1 MKMNIFIASII
12 SVVLLTT
19 VKAENL
25 EDHDAYMSHFV
36 ADIWLE
42 GADVVRILWRDCAK
56 KLVDVKDVID
66 HKEYFP
72 KFVRCMK
79 RKTLRALDR
88 SLSTDIVPIAEGVN
102 LVRFEMVDKTGNI
115 MPDNFTSMWSEKEL
129 EEGEWR
135 TLAMQRMSK
144 VLRTHVIKFDL
155 EEGKTT
161 AKVEFRGRRRH
172 QMMVMMMFGIVSIGM
187 VLIPMG
193 FQFLAVLG
201 GKALLL
207 AKMALILASIQGL
220 KKIGP
225 SPLNYGFYH
234 SYPPYDHYE
243 KRSGDD
249 WPPPVAMPG
258 TPPPSLS
265 KHNSW
270 SNLESGNIKADR
282 IDLGAVYTDDPNILV
297 DVKDVIDHK
306 EYFPKFVRCMKRKTL
321 RALDRSLSTDI
332 VPIAEGVNLVRFEM
346 VDKTG
351 IMPDNFTRYKLEK
364 DTLSVFLTVLMMVM
378 MMFGIVS
385 IGMVLIPM
393 GFQFLAVLG
402 GKALLLAK
410 MALILATIQGL
421 KKIGPSPLNYG
432 FYHSY
437 PPYDHY
443 EKRSGDDWPPPVAMP
458 GTPPPS
464 LSKHNSWSNFES
476 GNIKT
481 DRIDLGA
488 GYTDDPNDVKHSDS
502 SMTQFIKRKS
512 DPRLYP
518 VYNGSPDASPFTVI
532 DSPTP
537 LLDLTTTPGEVQADY
552 TLELPYNGFRFQS
565 PTPVVSS

>member
-351 IMPDNFTRYKLEK
+351 IMPDNFTSGTLGFPARYLCKHFDNLLI
-364 DTLSVFLTVLMMVM
+364 DVL
-378 MMFGIVS
+378 
-385 IGMVLIPM
+385 
-393 GFQFLAVLG
+393 FQ
-402 GKALLLAK
+402 
-410 MALILATIQGL
+410 
-421 KKIGPSPLNYG
+421 IGPSPLNYG